1 MREIREDQWRAELER
16 LSKSLGKNDG
26 DGLSPDE
33 WAERM
38 GWTRKKVENML
49 REAMNRG
56 QLVRGRRM
64 MERIDG
70 RSYPMVVYAISK
82 AKK

>member
-16 LSKSLGKNDG
+16 LSKSLGKSDG

-33 WAERM
+33 WSERM
-38 GWTRKKVENML
+38 GWTRRKVEQML
-49 REAMNRG
+49 KEAMKRG
-56 QLVRGRRM
+56 QLVRGSRM
-64 MERIDG
+64 TERIDG
-70 RSYPMVVYAISK
+70 RTYPMVVYAISK